1 MKMEG
6 DSWRINGR
14 GKAIGKPA
22 GLQCPRVRARRTKAA
37 TPEPEGEMPS
47 VELIQNTWN
56 EFAGKSDPAPKTTVK
71 PAETP
76 APPKP
81 KADQSIKP
89 EQKPK

>member
-1 MKMEG
+1 
-6 DSWRINGR
+6 
-14 GKAIGKPA
+14 
-22 GLQCPRVRARRTKAA
+22 
-37 TPEPEGEMPS
+37 MPS